1 MNTWPG
7 IEAAGSFDV
16 FYRSFGDIAKFT
28 FNNYPLIAV
37 VWNIFL
43 LGISCLLMF
52 LMERVFRNYG
62 FKTVYQKVRLFCLIF
77 LWIIFFPNTAYIIT
91 DIRHIAGSCELN
103 HYRACLEGVPVLS
116 FFYLYS
122 LIGVFSFIYFL
133 EAMRRFL
140 LKFLDVKKVA
150 WFVNLLIPLS
160 ALGVLLGLI
169 ERWNS
174 WQLFLA
180 PQQILISVASYFT
193 NSFKFFILLIFS
205 LFLYILYYL
214 GRYFLKNYSTV
225 KSSKKS
231 KK

>member
-7 IEAAGSFDV
+7 IEAIGSFDV
-16 FYRSFGDIAKFT
+16 FYRSFGNVADVT
-28 FNNYPLIAV
+28 FNGYPLIAV

-43 LGISCLLMF
+43 LGVSFLLMF
-52 LMERVFRNYG
+52 LLEKVFKNNG
-62 FKTVYQKVRLFCLIF
+62 FKTVYQKIKIFCLIF

-103 HYRACLEGVPVLS
+103 HYRACLAGVPVLT

-133 EAMRRFL
+133 EVMRKFL
-140 LKFLDVKKVA
+140 LKIFNAKKVD

-180 PQQILISVASYFT
+180 PQQILISAVSYFT
-193 NSFKFFILLIFS
+193 DFFKFFVLLIFS

-214 GRYFLKNYSTV
+214 GQYFFKNYPVV
-225 KSSKKS
+225 KGSKKS
-231 KK
+231 KQ